1 MAANDKCLRIMRLL
15 VVEDDLLIGSAVQ
28 RSLLRTGY
36 AVDWIRRG
44 GELMHVLRTYQ
55 YDGVLVDLG
64 LPDVGGEV
72 LVRQAKAHNARLPV
86 VVMTARSAV
95 NDRVALLDVGADDY
109 LVKPFDLDELGARL
123 RAVMRRTLRHTA
135 KDCEADLELGA
146 LTFSPSRRS
155 ASWHGV
161 PVRLTNKE
169 YRLLELLVRRKHQ
182 VLTRAQL
189 EGAMY
194 DEGDDIDSNAVQ
206 VYIHFLRR
214 KFSTSLIQTVR
225 GVGYQ
230 LGDTRALASL

>member
-1 MAANDKCLRIMRLL
+1 MRLL

-28 RSLLRTGY
+28 KSLLRTGY

-44 GELMHVLRTYQ
+44 SELMHVLRTYE

-86 VVMTARSAV
+86 VVMTARGGVS
-95 NDRVALLDVGADDY
+95 DRVALLDVGADDY
-109 LVKPFDLDELGARL
+109 LVKPFDLNELLARL
-123 RAVMRRTLRHTA
+123 RAVMRRTPPPSA
-135 KDCEADLELGA
+135 KDCEADIELGA
-146 LTFSPSRRS
+146 LTFSPARR
-155 ASWHGV
+155 AANWHGAA
-161 PVRLTNKE
+161 VRLTNKE
-169 YRLLELLVRRKHQ
+169 YRLLELLVRRRQQ

-189 EGAMY
+189 ESAMY
-194 DEGDDIDSNAVQ
+194 GDSDDVDSNSVE

-214 KFSTSLIQTVR
+214 KFSTSLIQTIR

-230 LGDTRALASL
+230 LGDTRVMAI

>member
-1 MAANDKCLRIMRLL
+1 MRLL
-15 VVEDDLLIGSAVQ
+15 VVEDDPLMGSAVQ
-28 RSLLRTGY
+28 KSLLRTGH

-44 GELMHVLRTYQ
+44 GELIHALRTFA
-55 YDGVLVDLG
+55 YDAVLVDLG
-64 LPDVGGEV
+64 LPDIGGEL

-86 VVMTARSAV
+86 VVMTARGAV
-95 NDRVALLDVGADDY
+95 SDRVTLLDVGADDY
-109 LVKPFDLDELGARL
+109 LVKPFDLNELGARL
-123 RAVMRRTLRHTA
+123 RAVMRRTPSNGGR
-135 KDCEADLELGA
+135 DCEADLEVGM

-155 ASWHGV
+155 ATWHGT

-169 YRLLELLVRRKHQ
+169 YRVLEMLVRRRHQ

-189 EGAMY
+189 ESAMY
-194 DEGDDIDSNAVQ
+194 DDGDDVDSNSVE

-214 KFSTSLIQTVR
+214 KFSASLIQTVR